1 MPIKGVHY
9 YNTKHG
15 TKTITVG
22 FFYAEIICNLIED
35 SGAKGMAIRDIRMKT
50 EFAEKTIRDTCNRL
64 VTMNRLHRK
73 KINTHSRLPN
83 YKFFIKKKWINI
95 L

>member
-35 SGAKGMAIRDIRMKT
+35 SGAKGMAIRD
-50 EFAEKTIRDTCNRL
+50 
-64 VTMNRLHRK
+64 
-73 KINTHSRLPN
+73 
-83 YKFFIKKKWINI
+83 
-95 L
+95 